1 MIDVLNKSVEA
12 KPQERQEK
20 LERKKLT
27 RSYLK
32 EHIMQKY

>member
-20 LERKKLT
+20 LERKKTYEILP
-27 RSYLK
+27 
-32 EHIMQKY
+32 EGNIMQKY